1 MCLAGEEYLFWELC
15 DISGHQ
21 TIIQKTSMTSPC
33 GLHSHV
39 VFPVQCFPLPTT
51 NNTQAGTITQNTTQ
65 THTDTEAYTHT
76 HIHTQVP
83 RHTHTYTQTHR
94 KPHRQRHTHTQ
105 SHTQTQSY
113 PDTHMQTHTQRH
125 TDNTHR
131 HTDRHRHSDTRGQ
144 TQIQFKVDRQDNSTK
159 VSFQTQI
166 ALEFFSSIPNRRGT
180 RYKNYELHSNVK
192 KNQGL

>member
-65 THTDTEAYTHT
+65 THTDTEAYKHT

-94 KPHRQRHTHTQ
+94 KLHRQRHTHTE

-113 PDTHMQTHTQRH
+113 PDTHMQTHTE
-125 TDNTHR
+125 THR
-131 HTDRHRHSDTRGQ
+131 QHTQTHGQAQTLRYQRPDSNTIQSRQTRQLYKSKLSDT
-144 TQIQFKVDRQDNSTK
+144 NSTGIFLK
-159 VSFQTQI
+159 
-166 ALEFFSSIPNRRGT
+166 
-180 RYKNYELHSNVK
+180 HSK
-192 KNQGL
+192 